1 LRALALQFQAD
12 GALSRVESLSP
23 AGAPMSRDPEG
34 TGDVQKTSALDSP
47 DATAAFRS
55 NSTHPT
61 GSESSSDLPS
71 IPGYDVSYEIAKGG
85 MGRVLAGTE
94 LALEREVAI
103 KVLLPGANAERF
115 VSESKITAKLPHPNI
130 PPIYSLGTLADGS
143 PYLAMKFVRGRTLS
157 AELKSRPNA
166 LHDLP
171 RFVQVFEQICQAVG
185 FAHSQHIVHRDLKP
199 ANVMMGAFGE
209 VQVMDWGLAKELRR
223 TEGPAASASLPE
235 EAQQSSDLTM
245 AGAVMGT
252 PAYMA
257 PEQARGEA
265 VDARADVFALGGIL
279 CNLLTGQAVHTGHSV
294 SETIN
299 KAATGQLAEALE
311 RLDRCGAD
319 AELVNIARQCLAADR
334 QQRPIDAQT
343 VAKLIGAY
351 RQGVETRLHEAEAE
365 RASAKVREAE
375 QLKRRRLFYRLGGAV
390 AAILLL
396 GIVGTSIGL
405 VQANRAAAAERL
417 AKDEERIAKDD
428 AIEQTRKAEGRLMMI
443 RSTINQFTNDLPA
456 IGESLPLSEGL
467 RKELKALSTKLVTSI
482 RDQHDLN
489 DTYDLGLYSLA
500 IREGREASFR
510 KDYAEARR
518 KAVYARD
525 GFQKILDSNPQLIDR
540 SKNNLAMALTELA
553 RCDIAEQHFDAAE
566 ANLQKALAL
575 RREIIANPHG
585 DQNPSL
591 AEESLGSS
599 LMLYGLLESQRKRYD
614 RATEIYRETN
624 ELFEHAMQTESDR
637 QIYERLLLNWAEVQR
652 KFANLAELVP
662 FERKDEK
669 AAMEGRK
676 QAVVIRTAIIER
688 LQDELKATPDSVAV
702 RVRLANEAAE
712 LGHYIIDWFKDY
724 RRGLKYCEIAVHHR
738 RWFWDSKEIVDLRDG
753 LGLNYYELGLFAE
766 IAKQPEASKKHYHDC
781 LAFWQLNLQGL
792 EGKGEPADSELMLG
806 AKTLVMLAQGR
817 CGMTTEVELAAAN
830 FLEQARKPTT
840 DKKKKQTYATQ
851 SAVGYGFCAITFPPG
866 SKERTD
872 YFRKAMISL
881 REGVAFGYN
890 DWHWLETD
898 EDFEPLRQWPEY
910 NQAVAEWKAGAGGR
924 K

>member
-1 LRALALQFQAD
+1 
-12 GALSRVESLSP
+12 
-23 AGAPMSRDPEG
+23 MSNDPEK
-34 TGDVQKTSALDSP
+34 TGGDQKTSALDSP
-47 DATAAFRS
+47 EATAAFQS
-55 NSTHPT
+55 SPT
-61 GSESSSDLPS
+61 DPAHDLPTSDLPA
-71 IPGYDVSYEIAKGG
+71 IPGYVVSHEIAKGG

-94 LALEREVAI
+94 LALERKVAI

-157 AELKSRPNA
+157 AELKARPNA
-166 LHDLP
+166 LQDLP

-185 FAHSQHIVHRDLKP
+185 FAHSQQIVHRDLKP

-223 TEGPAASASLPE
+223 TESPVVSAALPGEAPQSA
-235 EAQQSSDLTM
+235 DLTI
-245 AGAVMGT
+245 AGSIMGT

-257 PEQARGEA
+257 PEQARGEM

-294 SETIN
+294 SETLN

-319 AELVNIARQCLAADR
+319 SELVAIARQCLAADR
-334 QQRPIDAQT
+334 QQRPVDAQV

-351 RQGVETRLHEAEAE
+351 RQGVEARLHQAEAD
-365 RASAKVREAE
+365 RTSALVREAE
-375 QLKRRRLFYRLGGAV
+375 QLKRRRQFYRLSGAV

-405 VQANRAAAAERL
+405 VRANRAAAAERI

-428 AIEQTRKAEGRLMMI
+428 AIEQKTKAEGRLMMI

-456 IGESLPLSEGL
+456 IGENLPLSEGL
-467 RKELKALSTKLVTSI
+467 RRELKALSTKLVTSI

-489 DTYDLGLYSLA
+489 DTYDLGLYALA
-500 IREGREASFR
+500 IREGREAYFR

-518 KAVYARD
+518 KAMYARD

-553 RCDIAEQHFDAAE
+553 RCDIAEQHYPAAE
-566 ANLQKALAL
+566 ENIEKALAI

-585 DQNPSL
+585 DQNRSL
-591 AEESLGSS
+591 AEEALGST
-599 LMLYGLLESQRKRYD
+599 LMQYGHLESGRKRYD
-614 RATEIYRETN
+614 RAAELYRETN
-624 ELFEHAMQTESDR
+624 ELLEHAMQTASDR
-637 QIYERLLLNWAEVQR
+637 QIYERLLLNWSEVQK
-652 KFANLAELVP
+652 KFANLAELIP

-669 AAMEGRK
+669 AAMEGRR
-676 QAVVIRTAIIER
+676 QGVEIRTAMIKR
-688 LQDELKATPDSVAV
+688 LQDELKATPDSVAL
-702 RVRLANEAAE
+702 RVRLADEAGE

-724 RRGLKYCEIAVHHR
+724 RRGLELCEIAIRHR
-738 RWFWDSKEIVDLRDG
+738 RWFWDSKEIADLRDG

-766 IAKQPEASKKHYHDC
+766 MAKQPGASKKHYQNC
-781 LAFWQLNLQGL
+781 LAFWQLNVQGL
-792 EGKGEPADSELMLG
+792 EAKGEPADSELMLG
-806 AKTLVMLAQGR
+806 AKTLTMLAQGR
-817 CGMTTEVELAAAN
+817 CGMTAEVERFAAYL
-830 FLEQARKPTT
+830 LELSRKPTT
-840 DKKKKQTYATQ
+840 SEKKKQTYATQ

-872 YFRKAMISL
+872 YFNKAMISM
-881 REGVAFGYN
+881 RAGVAYGYN

-898 EDFEPLRQWPEY
+898 EDFEPLRQWPEF
-910 NQAVAEWKAGAGGR
+910 NQAVAGWKAGGG